1 MKSTR
6 RTTTTSGP
14 PVAEKVLTSWIVQNL
29 SDDYLGDKAT
39 GIYAFRTERD
49 AKAAAATAGPNFT
62 AKRVRLNSGDVK
74 R

>member
-1 MKSTR
+1 M
-6 RTTTTSGP
+6 
-14 PVAEKVLTSWIVQNL
+14 AEKVSTGWVVQNV

-62 AKRVRLNSGDVK
+62 PRRVRLNSGDVK